1 MKKSNKKGEDESNSD
16 KIDTS
21 DDDDDDDDDDDEEA
35 ELDVDNEDYL
45 KTKALNMN
53 MCKRTIGS
61 ALLMLYILGGI
72 YCNSILT
79 VLT

>member
-21 DDDDDDDDDDDEEA
+21 DDDDDDDDEET